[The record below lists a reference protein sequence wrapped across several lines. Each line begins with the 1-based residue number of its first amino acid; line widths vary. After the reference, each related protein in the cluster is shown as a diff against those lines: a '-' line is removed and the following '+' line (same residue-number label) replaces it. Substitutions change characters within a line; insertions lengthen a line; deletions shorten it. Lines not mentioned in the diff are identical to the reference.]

1 MTLEYAGVASIE
13 VAETPH
19 LGGNANHGD
28 PYSFAPSVVRYVT
41 ERFALRSML
50 DLGSGQG
57 HVAAQFHRQGVI
69 AIACDGL
76 TRNITHNVY
85 PVVQTDFTKGPFAC
99 HVDLTWC
106 QEVAEHVEERH
117 LDYFVRSLTCGKI
130 ILMTHA
136 VPGQHG
142 YHHVNC
148 NDTSY
153 WLNVI
158 NQAGY
163 DCVVADTNRIRK
175 LAEAEGAAYLARTGL
190 LFVRR

>member
-1 MTLEYAGVASIE
+1 MTLLYQGVTSIE

-28 PYSFAPSVVRYVT
+28 PYSFAPSVVKYLID
-41 ERFALRSML
+41 RFALRSML

-57 HVAAQFHRQGVI
+57 HAAAQFHRQGVI

-76 TRNITHNVY
+76 MRNIADNVY
-85 PVVQTDFTKGPFAC
+85 PTVHVDLTNQPFVC
-99 HVDLTWC
+99 KVDLTWC

-117 LDYFVRSLTCGKI
+117 TDNFVRSLACGKI

-136 VPGQHG
+136 LPGQHG

-148 NDTSY
+148 KDADY
-153 WLNVI
+153 WLQVI
-158 NQAGY
+158 SQIGY
-163 DCVVADTNRIRK
+163 DCVVADTKRIRA
-175 LAEAEGAAYLARTGL
+175 LAEADGAAYLAKTGL